1 MSAFDIKFNM
11 ADVNKT
17 INYTDFFAE
26 METQIL
32 FKGLM
37 TGPGMDKI
45 IQTVSKFYQMG
56 ELMD

>member
-1 MSAFDIKFNM
+1 M

>member
-1 MSAFDIKFNM
+1 
-11 ADVNKT
+11 
-17 INYTDFFAE
+17 
-26 METQIL
+26 
-32 FKGLM
+32 M